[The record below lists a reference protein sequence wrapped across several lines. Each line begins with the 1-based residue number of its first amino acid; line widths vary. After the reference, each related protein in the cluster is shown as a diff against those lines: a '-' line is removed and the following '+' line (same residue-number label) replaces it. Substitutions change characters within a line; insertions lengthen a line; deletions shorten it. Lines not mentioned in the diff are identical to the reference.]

1 MRFGRSKAP
10 IPGHLRRDRNLIDT
24 SLPHE
29 YTDAKLQ
36 SWNRRRQG
44 KRGMSLDYTSLLLAV
59 GFSAACL
66 SLTLFG
72 MWLTARSEKFL
83 LTWAISLV
91 FVVGDIFIYDAY
103 IDMPG
108 RLLGIA
114 TSAFLLIGFSA
125 MLGAAYQ
132 FRTGGSPL
140 PRALWGCVSLAIA
153 LPPMALG
160 YDGLGFMFENM
171 FAALLLFATAFEY
184 WRGRDEAPALTIGI
198 TTLYS
203 ATATSFSLCAMVL
216 AWDGKLV
223 LGHAPSNW
231 AEELSLIVVIAS
243 MTGIGALSLALNQ
256 GRLARHHHRNALTD
270 PLTGLLNRRALF
282 DMHGDVPV
290 GAFTAVVVFDLDN
303 FKAINDEFGH
313 AAGDEVLKVFARE
326 LAANLRPAD
335 VAARMGGEE
344 FALVLRRTLPETVEE
359 SAERI
364 RAVFAARLIE
374 TESGL
379 LTCTVS
385 AGFAFGS
392 KEGVSLDK
400 VLSAADKAL
409 YDAKRG
415 GRNRVIASP
424 FRRAS

>member
-1 MRFGRSKAP
+1 
-10 IPGHLRRDRNLIDT
+10 
-24 SLPHE
+24 
-29 YTDAKLQ
+29 
-36 SWNRRRQG
+36 
-44 KRGMSLDYTSLLLAV
+44 MSLDYTSLLLAV

-83 LTWAISLV
+83 LTWALSLL
-91 FVVGDIFIYDAY
+91 FVVGDIFAYDAY
-103 IDMPG
+103 IDAPG
-108 RLLGIA
+108 RLLGMTTVA
-114 TSAFLLIGFSA
+114 LLLLGFST

-132 FRTGGSPL
+132 FRSGGSPM
-140 PRALWGCVSLAIA
+140 PRTMLGSAISLAAA

-160 YDGLGFMFENM
+160 YDGLGFMFENL
-171 FAALLLFATAFEY
+171 FAALLLFATAREY
-184 WRGRDEAPALTIGI
+184 WKGRDEAPALTIGI
-198 TTLYS
+198 TALYS
-203 ATATSFSLCAMVL
+203 ATATSFALCAMVL
-216 AWDGKLV
+216 MRNGQFV

-256 GRLARHHHRNALTD
+256 GRLARHHRHNALTD

-282 DMHGDVPV
+282 DLHGSAPV

-313 AAGDEVLKVFARE
+313 AAGDEVLRVFARE
-326 LAANLRPAD
+326 LADNLRPAD

-344 FALVLRRTLPETVEE
+344 FALVLKRTLPETVEE
-359 SAERI
+359 TAERI
-364 RAVFAARLIE
+364 RTAFAARLIE
-374 TESGL
+374 TETGS

-385 AGFAFGS
+385 AGFAFGTTDGMS
-392 KEGVSLDK
+392 FDK
-400 VLSAADKAL
+400 VLSAADNAL
-409 YDAKRG
+409 YAAKRG
-415 GRNRVIASP
+415 GRNRVTASA

>member
-1 MRFGRSKAP
+1 
-10 IPGHLRRDRNLIDT
+10 
-24 SLPHE
+24 
-29 YTDAKLQ
+29 
-36 SWNRRRQG
+36 
-44 KRGMSLDYTSLLLAV
+44 MSLDYTSLLLAV

-91 FVVGDIFIYDAY
+91 FVVGDIFVYDAY

-114 TSAFLLIGFSA
+114 TLAFLLLGFSA

-132 FRTGGSPL
+132 FRTGGSPM
-140 PRALWGCVSLAIA
+140 PRTVLVSAISLVVT

-160 YDGLGFMFENM
+160 YDGLGFMFENA

-184 WRGRDEAPALTIGI
+184 WEGRDEAPALTIGI
-198 TTLYS
+198 TALYS
-203 ATATSFSLCAMVL
+203 ATATSFALCAMVL
-216 AWDGKLV
+216 AWDGKLI
-223 LGHAPSNW
+223 LGQAPSNW
-231 AEELSLIVVIAS
+231 AEELSLIIVIAS

-256 GRLARHHHRNALTD
+256 GRLARHHRHNALTD

-282 DMHGDVPV
+282 DLHGDAPV
-290 GAFTAVVVFDLDN
+290 GAFTAVVVFDLDS

-313 AAGDEVLKVFARE
+313 AAGDEVLKVFARD
-326 LAANLRPAD
+326 LAGNLRPAD

-344 FALVLRRTLPETVEE
+344 FALVLKRTLPETVEAT
-359 SAERI
+359 AEAI
-364 RAVFAARLIE
+364 RAAFAARRIE
-374 TESGL
+374 TETGSL
-379 LTCTVS
+379 ICTVS
-385 AGFAFGS
+385 AGFAFGT
-392 KEGVSLDK
+392 KEGLSFDK

-409 YDAKRG
+409 YAAKRG
-415 GRNRVIASP
+415 GRNRVTASA
-424 FRRAS
+424 FRRAG

>member
-1 MRFGRSKAP
+1 
-10 IPGHLRRDRNLIDT
+10 
-24 SLPHE
+24 
-29 YTDAKLQ
+29 
-36 SWNRRRQG
+36 
-44 KRGMSLDYTSLLLAV
+44 MSLDYTSLLLAV

-91 FVVGDIFIYDAY
+91 FVVGDIFVYDAY

-108 RLLGIA
+108 RLLGMA
-114 TSAFLLIGFSA
+114 AHALLLLGFST

-132 FRTGGSPL
+132 FRSGESPIPRTVLGSAISLTVTL
-140 PRALWGCVSLAIA
+140 PA
-153 LPPMALG
+153 MALG
-160 YDGLGFMFENM
+160 YDGLGFMFENA
-171 FAALLLFATAFEY
+171 FAALLLFATALEY
-184 WRGRDEAPALTIGI
+184 WKGRDEAPALTIGI
-198 TTLYS
+198 TALYS
-203 ATATSFSLCAMVL
+203 ATATSFALCAMVL
-216 AWDGKLV
+216 AWDGKLI

-231 AEELSLIVVIAS
+231 AEELSLIIVIAS

-282 DMHGDVPV
+282 DLHGDTPI
-290 GAFTAVVVFDLDN
+290 GAFTAVVVFDLDS

-313 AAGDEVLKVFARE
+313 AAGDEVLRVFARD
-326 LAANLRPAD
+326 LASNLRPAD

-344 FALVLRRTLPETVEE
+344 FALVLKRTLPETVEAT
-359 SAERI
+359 AETI
-364 RAVFAARLIE
+364 RAAFAARRIE
-374 TESGL
+374 TETDS

-385 AGFAFGS
+385 AGFAFGT
-392 KEGVSLDK
+392 KEGLSFDK

-409 YDAKRG
+409 YAAKRG
-415 GRNRVIASP
+415 GRNRVTASP

>member
-1 MRFGRSKAP
+1 
-10 IPGHLRRDRNLIDT
+10 
-24 SLPHE
+24 
-29 YTDAKLQ
+29 
-36 SWNRRRQG
+36 
-44 KRGMSLDYTSLLLAV
+44 MSLDYTSLLLAV

-103 IDMPG
+103 IEMPG

-140 PRALWGCVSLAIA
+140 PRTLWGCYSLAIA

-160 YDGLGFMFENM
+160 YDGLGFVAENM
-171 FAALLLFATAFEY
+171 FAAVLLFATAFEY
-184 WRGRDEAPALTIGI
+184 WKGRDEAPALTIGI
-198 TTLYS
+198 TALYS
-203 ATATSFSLCAMVL
+203 ATATSFGLCAMVL
-216 AWDGKLV
+216 AWEGKLV

-256 GRLARHHHRNALTD
+256 GRLARHHHRNAQTD
-270 PLTGLLNRRALF
+270 SLTGLLNRRALF
-282 DMHGDVPV
+282 DMHGHVPV

-303 FKAINDEFGH
+303 FKTINDEFGH
-313 AAGDEVLKVFARE
+313 AAGDEVLRVFANE

-344 FALVLRRTLPETVEE
+344 FALVLKRTLPEAVEE
-359 SAERI
+359 AAERI
-364 RAVFAARLIE
+364 RAAFATRLIE
-374 TESGL
+374 TETGS

-392 KEGVSLDK
+392 KEGISLDK

-415 GRNRVIASP
+415 GRNRVTASP

>member
-1 MRFGRSKAP
+1 
-10 IPGHLRRDRNLIDT
+10 
-24 SLPHE
+24 
-29 YTDAKLQ
+29 
-36 SWNRRRQG
+36 
-44 KRGMSLDYTSLLLAV
+44 MSLDYTSLLLAV

-91 FVVGDIFIYDAY
+91 FVVGDIFAYDAY

-108 RLLGIA
+108 RLLGMA
-114 TSAFLLIGFSA
+114 ALALLLLGFST

-132 FRTGGSPL
+132 FRSGESPIPRTVLGS
-140 PRALWGCVSLAIA
+140 AISLAVT
-153 LPPMALG
+153 LPAMALG
-160 YDGLGFMFENM
+160 YDGLGFMFENA
-171 FAALLLFATAFEY
+171 FAALLLFATALEY
-184 WRGRDEAPALTIGI
+184 WKGRDEAPALTIGI
-198 TTLYS
+198 TALYS
-203 ATATSFSLCAMVL
+203 ATATSFALCAMVL
-216 AWDGKLV
+216 AWDGKLI

-231 AEELSLIVVIAS
+231 AEELSLIIVIAS

-282 DMHGDVPV
+282 DLHGDTPI
-290 GAFTAVVVFDLDN
+290 GAFTSVVVFDLDS

-313 AAGDEVLKVFARE
+313 AAGDEVLRMFARD
-326 LAANLRPAD
+326 LAGNLRPAD

-344 FALVLRRTLPETVEE
+344 FALVLKRTLPETVEAT
-359 SAERI
+359 AETI
-364 RAVFAARLIE
+364 RAAFAARRIE
-374 TESGL
+374 TETGS

-385 AGFAFGS
+385 AGFAFGT
-392 KEGVSLDK
+392 KEGLSFDK

-409 YDAKRG
+409 YAAKRG
-415 GRNRVIASP
+415 GRNRVTASP

>member
-1 MRFGRSKAP
+1 
-10 IPGHLRRDRNLIDT
+10 
-24 SLPHE
+24 
-29 YTDAKLQ
+29 
-36 SWNRRRQG
+36 
-44 KRGMSLDYTSLLLAV
+44 MSLDYTSLLLAV

-103 IDMPG
+103 IEMPG

-140 PRALWGCVSLAIA
+140 PRTLWGCYSLAIA

-160 YDGLGFMFENM
+160 YDGLGFVAENM
-171 FAALLLFATAFEY
+171 FAAVLLFATAFEY
-184 WRGRDEAPALTIGI
+184 WKGRDEAPALTIGI
-198 TTLYS
+198 TALYS
-203 ATATSFSLCAMVL
+203 ATATSFGLCAMVL
-216 AWDGKLV
+216 AWEGKLV

-231 AEELSLIVVIAS
+231 AEELSLVVVIAS

-256 GRLARHHHRNALTD
+256 GRLARHHHRNAQTD
-270 PLTGLLNRRALF
+270 SLTGLLNRRALF
-282 DMHGDVPV
+282 DMHGHVPV

-303 FKAINDEFGH
+303 FKTINDEFGH
-313 AAGDEVLKVFARE
+313 AAGDEVLRVFANE
-326 LAANLRPAD
+326 LVANLRPAD

-344 FALVLRRTLPETVEE
+344 FALVLKRTLPEAVEE
-359 SAERI
+359 AAERI
-364 RAVFAARLIE
+364 RAAFATRLIE
-374 TESGL
+374 TETGS

-392 KEGVSLDK
+392 KEGISLDK

-415 GRNRVIASP
+415 GRNRVTASP

>member
-1 MRFGRSKAP
+1 MNAATPCRRAGAAAGRER
-10 IPGHLRRDRNLIDT
+10 GHVARL
-24 SLPHE
+24 
-29 YTDAKLQ
+29 Y
-36 SWNRRRQG
+36 
-44 KRGMSLDYTSLLLAV
+44 YTSLLLAV

-72 MWLTARSEKFL
+72 MWLTARSERFL
-83 LTWAISLV
+83 LTLAVSLL
-91 FVVGDIFIYDAY
+91 FVVGDIFVYDAY

-114 TSAFLLIGFSA
+114 TLILLLIGFSA

-132 FRTGGSPL
+132 FRTGGSPVRL
-140 PRALWGCVSLAIA
+140 TLVGCMSLLVT

-160 YDGLGFMFENM
+160 YDGLGFMFENL

-198 TTLYS
+198 TALYS
-203 ATATSFSLCAMVL
+203 ATATSFALCAMVL
-216 AWDGKLV
+216 AWDGKMI

-231 AEELSLIVVIAS
+231 AEELSLIIVIAS

-256 GRLARHHHRNALTD
+256 GRLARHHRRNALTD

-282 DMHGDVPV
+282 DMHGNAPV
-290 GAFTAVVVFDLDN
+290 GTFTAVVVFDLDS

-313 AAGDEVLKVFARE
+313 AAGDEVLRVFARE
-326 LAANLRPAD
+326 LAANLRPTD
-335 VAARMGGEE
+335 IAARMGGEE
-344 FALVLRRTLPETVEE
+344 FALVLKRTLPETVETT
-359 SAERI
+359 AETVRT
-364 RAVFAARLIE
+364 AFAARRIE
-374 TESGL
+374 TESGS

-385 AGFAFGS
+385 AGFAFGT
-392 KEGVSLDK
+392 KEGLSFDK

-415 GRNRVIASP
+415 GRNRVTASP
-424 FRRAS
+424 LRRVS

>member
-1 MRFGRSKAP
+1 
-10 IPGHLRRDRNLIDT
+10 
-24 SLPHE
+24 
-29 YTDAKLQ
+29 
-36 SWNRRRQG
+36 
-44 KRGMSLDYTSLLLAV
+44 MSLDYTSLLLAV

-91 FVVGDIFIYDAY
+91 FVVADIFAYDAY

-114 TSAFLLIGFSA
+114 TITLLLLGFST

-132 FRTGGSPL
+132 FRSGGSPIPRTVLGSAISLTVTL
-140 PRALWGCVSLAIA
+140 PA
-153 LPPMALG
+153 MALG
-160 YDGLGFMFENM
+160 YDGLGFIFENA
-171 FAALLLFATAFEY
+171 FAALLLFATALEY
-184 WRGRDEAPALTIGI
+184 WKGRDEAPALTIGI

-203 ATATSFSLCAMVL
+203 ATAISFALCAMVL
-216 AWDGKLV
+216 VWDEKLV

-231 AEELSLIVVIAS
+231 AEELSLIIVIAS

-282 DMHGDVPV
+282 DLHGDIPI
-290 GAFTAVVVFDLDN
+290 GAFTAVVVFDLDS

-313 AAGDEVLKVFARE
+313 AAGDEVLRMFARD
-326 LAANLRPAD
+326 LAGNLRPAD

-344 FALVLRRTLPETVEE
+344 FALVLKRTLPETVEAT
-359 SAERI
+359 AETI
-364 RAVFAARLIE
+364 RAAFAARRIE
-374 TESGL
+374 TETGS

-385 AGFAFGS
+385 AGFAFGT
-392 KEGVSLDK
+392 KEGLSFDK

-409 YDAKRG
+409 YAAKRG
-415 GRNRVIASP
+415 GRNRVTASP

>member
-1 MRFGRSKAP
+1 
-10 IPGHLRRDRNLIDT
+10 
-24 SLPHE
+24 
-29 YTDAKLQ
+29 
-36 SWNRRRQG
+36 
-44 KRGMSLDYTSLLLAV
+44 MSLDYTSLLLAV

-91 FVVGDIFIYDAY
+91 FVVGDIFAYDAY

-108 RLLGIA
+108 RLLGMA
-114 TSAFLLIGFSA
+114 ALALLLLGFST

-132 FRTGGSPL
+132 FRSGESPIPRTVLGS
-140 PRALWGCVSLAIA
+140 AISLAVT
-153 LPPMALG
+153 LPAMALG
-160 YDGLGFMFENM
+160 YDGLGFMFENA
-171 FAALLLFATAFEY
+171 FAALLLFATALEY
-184 WRGRDEAPALTIGI
+184 WKGRDEAPALTIGI
-198 TTLYS
+198 TALYS
-203 ATATSFSLCAMVL
+203 ATATSFALCAMVL
-216 AWDGKLV
+216 AWDGKLI

-231 AEELSLIVVIAS
+231 AEELSLIIVIAS

-282 DMHGDVPV
+282 DLHGDTPF
-290 GAFTAVVVFDLDN
+290 GAFTSVVVFDLDS

-313 AAGDEVLKVFARE
+313 AAGDEVLRMFARD
-326 LAANLRPAD
+326 LAGNLRPAD

-344 FALVLRRTLPETVEE
+344 FALVLKRTLPETVEAT
-359 SAERI
+359 AETI
-364 RAVFAARLIE
+364 RAAFAARRIE
-374 TESGL
+374 TETGS

-385 AGFAFGS
+385 AGFAFGT
-392 KEGVSLDK
+392 KEGLSFDK

-409 YDAKRG
+409 YAAKRG
-415 GRNRVIASP
+415 GRNRVTASP

>member
-1 MRFGRSKAP
+1 
-10 IPGHLRRDRNLIDT
+10 
-24 SLPHE
+24 
-29 YTDAKLQ
+29 
-36 SWNRRRQG
+36 
-44 KRGMSLDYTSLLLAV
+44 MSLDYTSLLLAV

-103 IDMPG
+103 IGMPG

-140 PRALWGCVSLAIA
+140 PRTLWGCYSLAIA

-160 YDGLGFMFENM
+160 YDGLGFVAENM
-171 FAALLLFATAFEY
+171 FAAVLLFATAFEY
-184 WRGRDEAPALTIGI
+184 WKGRDEAPALTIGI
-198 TTLYS
+198 TALYS
-203 ATATSFSLCAMVL
+203 ATATSFGLCAMVL
-216 AWDGKLV
+216 AWEGKLV

-231 AEELSLIVVIAS
+231 AEELSLVVVIAS

-256 GRLARHHHRNALTD
+256 GRLARHHHRNAQTD
-270 PLTGLLNRRALF
+270 SLTGLLNRRALF
-282 DMHGDVPV
+282 DMHGHVPV

-303 FKAINDEFGH
+303 FKTINDEFGH
-313 AAGDEVLKVFARE
+313 AAGDEVLRVFANE

-344 FALVLRRTLPETVEE
+344 FALVLKRTLPEAVEE
-359 SAERI
+359 AAERI
-364 RAVFAARLIE
+364 RAAFATRLIE
-374 TESGL
+374 TETGS

-392 KEGVSLDK
+392 KEGISLDK

-415 GRNRVIASP
+415 GRNRVTASP

>member
-1 MRFGRSKAP
+1 
-10 IPGHLRRDRNLIDT
+10 
-24 SLPHE
+24 
-29 YTDAKLQ
+29 
-36 SWNRRRQG
+36 
-44 KRGMSLDYTSLLLAV
+44 MSLDYTSLLLAV

-91 FVVGDIFIYDAY
+91 FVVGDIFVYDAY

-114 TSAFLLIGFSA
+114 TLAFLLLGFST

-132 FRTGGSPL
+132 FRTGGSPM
-140 PRALWGCVSLAIA
+140 PRIVLVSAISLVVT

-160 YDGLGFMFENM
+160 YDGLGFMFENA
-171 FAALLLFATAFEY
+171 FAALLLFATALEY
-184 WRGRDEAPALTIGI
+184 WKGRDEAPALTIGI
-198 TTLYS
+198 TALYS
-203 ATATSFSLCAMVL
+203 ATATSFALCATVL
-216 AWDGKLV
+216 AWDGKLI

-231 AEELSLIVVIAS
+231 AEELSLIIVIAS

-256 GRLARHHHRNALTD
+256 GRLARHHRHNALTD

-282 DMHGDVPV
+282 DMHGDTPV
-290 GAFTAVVVFDLDN
+290 GAFTAVVVFDLDS

-313 AAGDEVLKVFARE
+313 ATGDEVLKVFARE
-326 LAANLRPAD
+326 LAGNLRPAD

-344 FALVLRRTLPETVEE
+344 FALVLKRTLPETVEAT
-359 SAERI
+359 AEAI
-364 RAVFAARLIE
+364 RTAFAARRIE
-374 TESGL
+374 TETGSL
-379 LTCTVS
+379 ACTVS
-385 AGFAFGS
+385 AGFAFGT
-392 KEGVSLDK
+392 KEGLSFDK

-409 YDAKRG
+409 YAAKRG
-415 GRNRVIASP
+415 GRNRVTASA
-424 FRRAS
+424 FRRAG

>member
-1 MRFGRSKAP
+1 
-10 IPGHLRRDRNLIDT
+10 
-24 SLPHE
+24 
-29 YTDAKLQ
+29 
-36 SWNRRRQG
+36 
-44 KRGMSLDYTSLLLAV
+44 MSLDYTSLLLAV

-103 IDMPG
+103 IEMPG

-114 TSAFLLIGFSA
+114 TSAFLLIGFST

-140 PRALWGCVSLAIA
+140 PRALWGCYSLAIA

-160 YDGLGFMFENM
+160 YDGLGFMAENM
-171 FAALLLFATAFEY
+171 FAAVLLFATAFEY
-184 WRGRDEAPALTIGI
+184 WKGRDEAPALTIGI
-198 TTLYS
+198 TALYS
-203 ATATSFSLCAMVL
+203 ATATSFGLCAMVL
-216 AWDGKLV
+216 AWEGKLV

-256 GRLARHHHRNALTD
+256 GRLARHHHRNAQTD
-270 PLTGLLNRRALF
+270 SLTGLLNRRALF
-282 DMHGDVPV
+282 DMHGHVPV

-303 FKAINDEFGH
+303 FKTINDEFGH
-313 AAGDEVLKVFARE
+313 AAGDEVLRVFANE

-344 FALVLRRTLPETVEE
+344 FALVLKRTLPEAVEE
-359 SAERI
+359 AAERI
-364 RAVFAARLIE
+364 RAAFATRLIE
-374 TESGL
+374 TETGS

-392 KEGVSLDK
+392 KEGISLDK

-415 GRNRVIASP
+415 GRNRVTASP

>member
-1 MRFGRSKAP
+1 
-10 IPGHLRRDRNLIDT
+10 
-24 SLPHE
+24 
-29 YTDAKLQ
+29 
-36 SWNRRRQG
+36 
-44 KRGMSLDYTSLLLAV
+44 MSLDYTSLLLAV

-103 IDMPG
+103 IEMPG

-114 TSAFLLIGFSA
+114 TSAFLLIGFST

-140 PRALWGCVSLAIA
+140 PRALWGCYSLAIA

-160 YDGLGFMFENM
+160 YDGLGFMAENM
-171 FAALLLFATAFEY
+171 FAAVLLFATAFEY
-184 WRGRDEAPALTIGI
+184 WKGRDEAPALTIGI
-198 TTLYS
+198 TALYS
-203 ATATSFSLCAMVL
+203 ATATSFGLCAMVL
-216 AWDGKLV
+216 AWEGKLV

-256 GRLARHHHRNALTD
+256 GRLARHHHRNAQTD
-270 PLTGLLNRRALF
+270 SLTGLLNRRALF
-282 DMHGDVPV
+282 DMHGHVPV

-303 FKAINDEFGH
+303 FKTINDEFGH
-313 AAGDEVLKVFARE
+313 AAGDEVLRVFANE

-344 FALVLRRTLPETVEE
+344 FALVLKRTLPEAVEE
-359 SAERI
+359 AAERI
-364 RAVFAARLIE
+364 RAAFAARLIE
-374 TESGL
+374 TETGS

-392 KEGVSLDK
+392 KEGISLDK

-415 GRNRVIASP
+415 GRNRVTASP

>member
-1 MRFGRSKAP
+1 
-10 IPGHLRRDRNLIDT
+10 
-24 SLPHE
+24 
-29 YTDAKLQ
+29 
-36 SWNRRRQG
+36 
-44 KRGMSLDYTSLLLAV
+44 MSLDYTSLLLAV

-91 FVVGDIFIYDAY
+91 FVVGDIVIYDAY
-103 IDMPG
+103 IGMPG

-114 TSAFLLIGFSA
+114 TSAFLLIGFST

-132 FRTGGSPL
+132 FRTGASPL
-140 PRALWGCVSLAIA
+140 PRTLWGCYSLAIA

-160 YDGLGFMFENM
+160 YDGLGFVAENM
-171 FAALLLFATAFEY
+171 FAAVLLFATAFEY
-184 WRGRDEAPALTIGI
+184 WKGRDEAPALTIGI
-198 TTLYS
+198 TALYS
-203 ATATSFSLCAMVL
+203 ATATSFGLCAMVL
-216 AWDGKLV
+216 AWEGKLV

-231 AEELSLIVVIAS
+231 AEEFSLVVVIAS

-256 GRLARHHHRNALTD
+256 GRLARHHHRNAQTD
-270 PLTGLLNRRALF
+270 SLTGLLNRRALF
-282 DMHGDVPV
+282 DMHGHVPV

-303 FKAINDEFGH
+303 FKTINDEFGH
-313 AAGDEVLKVFARE
+313 AAGDEVLRVFANE
-326 LAANLRPAD
+326 LVANLRPAD

-344 FALVLRRTLPETVEE
+344 FALVLKRTLPEAVEE
-359 SAERI
+359 AAERI
-364 RAVFAARLIE
+364 RAAFATRLIE
-374 TESGL
+374 TETGS

-392 KEGVSLDK
+392 KEGISLDK

-415 GRNRVIASP
+415 GRNRVTASP

>member
-1 MRFGRSKAP
+1 
-10 IPGHLRRDRNLIDT
+10 
-24 SLPHE
+24 
-29 YTDAKLQ
+29 
-36 SWNRRRQG
+36 
-44 KRGMSLDYTSLLLAV
+44 MSLDYTSLLLAV

-103 IDMPG
+103 IGMPG

-114 TSAFLLIGFSA
+114 TSAFLLIGFST

-140 PRALWGCVSLAIA
+140 PRTLWGCYSLAIA

-160 YDGLGFMFENM
+160 YDGLGFVAENM
-171 FAALLLFATAFEY
+171 FAAVLLFATAFEY
-184 WRGRDEAPALTIGI
+184 WKGRDEAPALTIGI
-198 TTLYS
+198 TALYS
-203 ATATSFSLCAMVL
+203 ATATSFGLCAMVL
-216 AWDGKLV
+216 AWEGKLV

-231 AEELSLIVVIAS
+231 AEELSLVVVIAS

-256 GRLARHHHRNALTD
+256 GRLARHHHRNAQTD
-270 PLTGLLNRRALF
+270 SLTGLLNRRALF
-282 DMHGDVPV
+282 DMHGHVPV

-303 FKAINDEFGH
+303 FKTINDEFGH
-313 AAGDEVLKVFARE
+313 AAGDEVLRVFANE
-326 LAANLRPAD
+326 LVANLRPAD

-344 FALVLRRTLPETVEE
+344 FALVLKRTLPEAVEE
-359 SAERI
+359 AAERI
-364 RAVFAARLIE
+364 RAAFATRLIE
-374 TESGL
+374 TETGS

-392 KEGVSLDK
+392 KEGISLDK

-415 GRNRVIASP
+415 GRNRVTASP

>member
-1 MRFGRSKAP
+1 
-10 IPGHLRRDRNLIDT
+10 
-24 SLPHE
+24 
-29 YTDAKLQ
+29 
-36 SWNRRRQG
+36 
-44 KRGMSLDYTSLLLAV
+44 MSLDYTSLLLAV

-91 FVVGDIFIYDAY
+91 FVVGDIFVYDAY

-108 RLLGIA
+108 RLLGMA
-114 TSAFLLIGFSA
+114 ALALLLLGFST

-132 FRTGGSPL
+132 FRSGESPIPRTVLGSAISLTVTL
-140 PRALWGCVSLAIA
+140 PA
-153 LPPMALG
+153 MALG
-160 YDGLGFMFENM
+160 YDGLGFMFENT
-171 FAALLLFATAFEY
+171 FAALLLFATALEY
-184 WRGRDEAPALTIGI
+184 WKGRDEAPALTIGI
-198 TTLYS
+198 TALYS
-203 ATATSFSLCAMVL
+203 ATATSFALCAMVL
-216 AWDGKLV
+216 AWDGKLI

-231 AEELSLIVVIAS
+231 AEELSLIIVIAS

-282 DMHGDVPV
+282 DLHGDTPI
-290 GAFTAVVVFDLDN
+290 GAFTAVVVFDLDS

-313 AAGDEVLKVFARE
+313 AAGDEVLRMFARD
-326 LAANLRPAD
+326 LAGNLRPAD
-335 VAARMGGEE
+335 IAARMGGEE
-344 FALVLRRTLPETVEE
+344 FALVLKRTLPETVEAT
-359 SAERI
+359 AETI
-364 RAVFAARLIE
+364 RAAFAARRIE
-374 TESGL
+374 TETGS

-385 AGFAFGS
+385 AGFAFGT
-392 KEGVSLDK
+392 KEGLSFDK

-409 YDAKRG
+409 YAAKRG
-415 GRNRVIASP
+415 GRNRVTAST

>member
-1 MRFGRSKAP
+1 
-10 IPGHLRRDRNLIDT
+10 
-24 SLPHE
+24 
-29 YTDAKLQ
+29 
-36 SWNRRRQG
+36 
-44 KRGMSLDYTSLLLAV
+44 MSLDYTSLLLAV
-59 GFSAACL
+59 GFSAVCL

-103 IDMPG
+103 IEMPG

-140 PRALWGCVSLAIA
+140 PRAVWGCYSLAIA

-160 YDGLGFMFENM
+160 YDGLGFMAENM
-171 FAALLLFATAFEY
+171 FAAVLLFVTAFEY
-184 WRGRDEAPALTIGI
+184 WKGRDEAPALTIGI
-198 TTLYS
+198 TALYS
-203 ATATSFSLCAMVL
+203 ATATSFGLCAMVL
-216 AWDGKLV
+216 AWEGKLV

-256 GRLARHHHRNALTD
+256 GRLARHHHRDAQTD
-270 PLTGLLNRRALF
+270 SLTGLLNRRALF
-282 DMHGDVPV
+282 DMHGHVPV

-303 FKAINDEFGH
+303 FKTINDEFGH
-313 AAGDEVLKVFARE
+313 AAGDEVLRVFANE
-326 LAANLRPAD
+326 LTANLRPAD

-344 FALVLRRTLPETVEE
+344 FALVLKRTLPETVEQA
-359 SAERI
+359 AERI
-364 RAVFAARLIE
+364 RAAFATRLIE
-374 TESGL
+374 TEAGS

-392 KEGVSLDK
+392 KEGISLDK

-415 GRNRVIASP
+415 GRNRVTASP